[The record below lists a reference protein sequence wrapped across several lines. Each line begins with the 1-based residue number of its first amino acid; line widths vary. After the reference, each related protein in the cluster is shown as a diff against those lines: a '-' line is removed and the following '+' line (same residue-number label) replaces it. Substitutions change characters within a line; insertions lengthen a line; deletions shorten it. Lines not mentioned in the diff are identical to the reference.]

1 MENFEC
7 KHAQKG
13 ITIPVQEYKDLLRAE
28 MERDI
33 MEELLSGEHKYYAE
47 DILEALKKSRCNHRP
62 NCCPLIGATSVM
74 IGCSEE
80 GESSDDKTAEEQP
93 ASDQQ
98 ADTESEAK
106 STTSSE
112 EASE

>member
-13 ITIPVQEYKDLLRAE
+13 ITIPVQEYKELLRAE

-47 DILEALKKSRCNHRP
+47 DILEALKKSRRNHRP
-62 NCCPLIGATSVM
+62 HCCPSIGAISVM

-80 GESSDDKTAEEQP
+80 GESSDDKTAEAQP

-98 ADTESEAK
+98 ADTEPEAK

>member
-1 MENFEC
+1 MEIFEC

-33 MEELLSGEHKYYAE
+33 LEELLSGDHKYYAE
-47 DILEALKKSRCNHRP
+47 DVLEALKKSRRTHRP
-62 NCCPLIGATSVM
+62 HRCPLIGAISVM

-80 GESSDDKTAEEQP
+80 GESGDDKPAEEQP
-93 ASDQQ
+93 SSDQQ
-98 ADTESEAK
+98 ADTESKAK
-106 STTSSE
+106 ATTSSE